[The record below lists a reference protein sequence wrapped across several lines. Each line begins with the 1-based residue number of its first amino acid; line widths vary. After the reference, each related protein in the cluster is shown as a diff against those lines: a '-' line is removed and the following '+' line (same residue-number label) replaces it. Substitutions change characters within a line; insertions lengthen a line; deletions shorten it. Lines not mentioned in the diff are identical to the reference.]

1 MDVNIS
7 QAERKKIK
15 NSLKFGDISR
25 IARLS
30 GKSRST
36 VKRWFLGEG
45 NGLEIP
51 DAIVSLIKA
60 RQKSL
65 EGFKNSIKSIGF

>member
-1 MDVNIS
+1 MEVNIPQS
-7 QAERKKIK
+7 ERRKIK

-25 IARLS
+25 IAKLS

-36 VKRWFLGEG
+36 VKRWFLGEA
-45 NGLEIP
+45 NGFEIP

-60 RQKSL
+60 RQKTL
-65 EGFKNSIKSIGF
+65 EGFKNSIKSIEI